1 VTTEVRGEWV
11 NDVLR
16 VVVLAEPT
24 NGDVQLSILTLALVR
39 AGKIMGVSKGML
51 VDNLEAV
58 YDFDLKETMQ

>member
-1 VTTEVRGEWV
+1 
-11 NDVLR
+11 
-16 VVVLAEPT
+16 
-24 NGDVQLSILTLALVR
+24 LSILTLALVR